1 MNVKRINMGLHI
13 GRMSLSPA
21 PSALTEAFQT
31 ATVSYSDSQPCAC
44 SVQFNAD
51 RPPGFSKDYS
61 ILTRQ
66 WLKPTHRLAL
76 TLTLNGR
83 QHVLMDGI
91 ITNLEL
97 SHTQASGSATLTA
110 TVEDISVMMD
120 LFEYSREYPGMP
132 DFAIAT
138 EVLARYA
145 ISIGVIPE
153 AIPAMHQPLSN
164 PLIRIPQQNAT
175 DKCFLMQLASRNG
188 YIFRIRPG
196 PKLGENTAYWGP
208 LIRVGIP
215 QRALTLDM
223 GSATNVHSIN
233 FNYDATRP
241 TLMHGYA
248 EIDEVDEPMPVAT
261 LKALNI
267 PPLAR
272 DSGLASNL
280 PFVRNHALTDP
291 RLTYAR
297 ALYEAQLMTN
307 NSTRDIVTASGQLDG
322 LRYGDVL
329 KSPGMVGVRGAG
341 DSFDG
346 LYYVNNVTHTLSR
359 SGYQQQFQLARE
371 GTGSTVP
378 EVTP

>member
-1 MNVKRINMGLHI
+1 MGLHI

-21 PSALTEAFQT
+21 PTALTEALQT
-31 ATVSYSDSQPCAC
+31 ATVTYSDSQPCAC

-51 RPPGFSKDYS
+51 RPPGFSKDFT

-76 TLTLNGR
+76 TLSMNGK

-97 SHTQASGSATLTA
+97 SHTQESGSATLTA
-110 TVEDISVMMD
+110 TVEDMSVMMD
-120 LFEYSREYPGMP
+120 LFEYSMEYPAMP
-132 DFAIAT
+132 DVAIA
-138 EVLARYA
+138 ELVLGKYA
-145 ISIGVIPE
+145 VLGVIPE
-153 AIPAMHQPLSN
+153 AIPSLQPVSN
-164 PLIRIPQQNAT
+164 PLVRIPQQNAT
-175 DKCFLMQLASRNG
+175 DKNFLTQLASRNG
-188 YIFRIRPG
+188 YIFRVRPG
-196 PKLGENTAYWGP
+196 PELKMNTAYWGP

-223 GSATNVHSIN
+223 GSATNVQSIN
-233 FNYDATRP
+233 FTYDATRP
-241 TLMHGYA
+241 ALMHGLA
-248 EIDEVDEPMPVAT
+248 EIDEVDDPVPVAT
-261 LKALNI
+261 ATALNI

-280 PFVRNHALTDP
+280 PFVRNRALTDP
-291 RLTYAR
+291 RLTFAR

-307 NSTRDIVTASGQLDG
+307 NSTRDIVTALGQLDG

-329 KSPGMVGVRGAG
+329 KTPGMVGVRGAG